1 MASKRKKLGFFHL
14 RKILFTGIMLCVSV
28 IFFFPFYMMVMMAT
42 HATNELYTGIHLLPG
57 TRGLYNAQIV
67 LEAGFLQYYFNS
79 LYVAVLV
86 TAFSVLV
93 SMACGY
99 ALAKYSFKGR
109 EAFFVFI
116 MITMM
121 IPPQIGL
128 VGFVTEMKQIGWL
141 GNHLPLIV
149 PPAANAF
156 GVYWMRQYAR
166 SFIPTAIMESARID
180 GCGEFQT
187 FFRIII
193 PMCKPAVITL
203 AILSFVASWNSYL
216 IPLVVINKQ
225 ELYTMP
231 IAISS
236 IGSLFYA
243 EYAGRIMALAIG
255 TIPIL
260 IIFALGSKYFI
271 SGLSEGSVKE

>member
-99 ALAKYSFKGR
+99 ALAKYS
-109 EAFFVFI
+109 
-116 MITMM
+116 
-121 IPPQIGL
+121 L
-128 VGFVTEMKQIGWL
+128 S
-141 GNHLPLIV
+141 LIH
-149 PPAANAF
+149 
-156 GVYWMRQYAR
+156 
-166 SFIPTAIMESARID
+166 I
-180 GCGEFQT
+180 
-187 FFRIII
+187 
-193 PMCKPAVITL
+193 
-203 AILSFVASWNSYL
+203 
-216 IPLVVINKQ
+216 
-225 ELYTMP
+225 
-231 IAISS
+231 
-236 IGSLFYA
+236 
-243 EYAGRIMALAIG
+243 
-255 TIPIL
+255 
-260 IIFALGSKYFI
+260 
-271 SGLSEGSVKE
+271 